1 MAGMNI
7 KTQSNVIA
15 NLNCHILLLIH
26 QIVTKYQVDQEEF
39 FVYLLLVV

>member
-7 KTQSNVIA
+7 STQSNVIA

-26 QIVTKYQVDQEEF
+26 QIVTKYQWIRRSF
-39 FVYLLLVV
+39 LSICFW